1 MHSLLSGWHPE
12 GLTAFHA
19 PIVSSTSPGG
29 FSPRPYRP
37 GLFFGWTA
45 SAEESGGTAYD
56 VCPATRVAA
65 AQHLPSM
72 TQPLTPLDYLKKI
85 LTARVYDVAVESD
98 LEPARN
104 LSRRL
109 HNKVLLKRE
118 DQQPVFSFKLR
129 GAYNKM
135 AHLTPEQLQR
145 GVICAQGV
153 AMSAHKLG
161 TRAVIVMPTTTPQ
174 LKIDAVKTLGG
185 EVVLFGDSYS
195 DAYGHSV
202 KLEKEQGLT
211 FVHPFDDP
219 DVIAGQGTI
228 AMEILRQL
236 QKLGSN
242 RLDAVFVAIGGG
254 GLVAGVANYIKAVRP
269 EIKVIGVQMN
279 DSDAMIQSVKAHER
293 VTLADVGLFSD
304 GTAVKLVGEETFRIA
319 QGLVDEY
326 VTVDT
331 DAVCAA
337 IKDVFV
343 DTRSIVEPAG
353 ALAVAAIKQYVATH
367 KTKGE
372 TYAAILC
379 GANMNFD
386 RLRFVAERA
395 EVGEERE
402 ALLAVTIP
410 EERGSFRRFCE
421 VIGSLPGGPRNV
433 TEFNYRISDA
443 AQAHVF
449 VGLTTHGKGESEKIA
464 RNFGRHGFEALDLTH
479 DELAKE
485 HLRHLVGGHSA
496 LAQDERLLRFV
507 FPERPG
513 ALLKFLSLMQPTW
526 NISLFHYR
534 NQGADY
540 GRILVGLQVPPGDAA
555 AFNAF
560 LATLGYP
567 YVEET
572 LNPAYQLFLQAPRG
586 GARK

>member
-1 MHSLLSGWHPE
+1 MP
-12 GLTAFHA
+12 
-19 PIVSSTSPGG
+19 STS
-29 FSPRPYRP
+29 SP
-37 GLFFGWTA
+37 
-45 SAEESGGTAYD
+45 
-56 VCPATRVAA
+56 TRVSTPAS
-65 AQHLPSM
+65 P
-72 TQPLTPLDYLKKI
+72 PLSPADYLTRI
-85 LTARVYDVAVESD
+85 LTARVYDVANETA
-98 LEPARN
+98 LEPARA

-109 HNKVLLKRE
+109 HNTVLFKRE
-118 DQQPVFSFKLR
+118 DQQPVRSFKLR

-135 AHLTPEQLQR
+135 ANLTPDQLAK
-145 GVICAQGV
+145 GVICASAGNHAQGV
-153 AMSAHKLG
+153 ALSASKLG
-161 TRAVIVMPTTTPQ
+161 SRAVIVMPTTTPQ
-174 LKIDAVKTLGG
+174 VKVDAVRGFGG
-185 EVVLFGDSYS
+185 EVVLFGESYS
-195 DAYGHSV
+195 DAYGHS
-202 KLEKEQGLT
+202 LELQEKQGLT

-228 AMEILRQL
+228 AMEMLRQV
-236 QKLGSN
+236 QTLGADKAAKSGN
-242 RLDAVFVAIGGG
+242 KTSHISGPHLDAVFVAIGGG
-254 GLVAGVANYIKAVRP
+254 GLISGMANYIKAVDPR
-269 EIKVIGVQMN
+269 IKVIGVQMN
-279 DSDAMIQSVKAHER
+279 DSDAMTQSVVAGQR
-293 VTLADVGLFSD
+293 ITLPDVGLFSD

-319 QGLVDEY
+319 SDLVDEFM
-326 VTVDT
+326 TVDT

-372 TYAAILC
+372 TYAAVLC

-402 ALLAVTIP
+402 ALFAVTIP
-410 EERGSFRRFCE
+410 EERGSFKRFCE
-421 VIGSLPGGPRNV
+421 LIGDLPGGPRNV

-443 AQAHVF
+443 ARAHVF
-449 VGLTTHGKGESEKIA
+449 VGLTTQKRGESAKIA
-464 RNFGRHGFEALDLTH
+464 KAFDKQGFEALDLTH

-485 HLRHLVGGHSA
+485 HIRHMVGGISS

-513 ALLKFLSLMQPTW
+513 ALLKFLSLMRPGW

-540 GRILVGLQVPPGDAA
+540 GRILVGLQVPPGDNQ
-555 AFNAF
+555 AFAQF
-560 LATLGYP
+560 LEALNYP

-572 LNPAYQLFLQAPRG
+572 LNPAYRMFLQR
-586 GARK
+586 

>member
-1 MHSLLSGWHPE
+1 MK
-12 GLTAFHA
+12 T
-19 PIVSSTSPGG
+19 
-29 FSPRPYRP
+29 
-37 GLFFGWTA
+37 
-45 SAEESGGTAYD
+45 
-56 VCPATRVAA
+56 PA
-65 AQHLPSM
+65 
-72 TQPLTPLDYLKKI
+72 LTPADYLKKI
-85 LTARVYDVAVESD
+85 LTARVYDVAVETNLEIAQD
-98 LEPARN
+98 LSARI
-104 LSRRL
+104 
-109 HNKVLLKRE
+109 HNTVLLKRE
-118 DQQPVFSFKLR
+118 DQQPVHSFKLR

-135 AHLTPEQLQR
+135 ARLSPAQLKK
-145 GVICAQGV
+145 GVICASAGNHAQGV
-153 AMSAHKLG
+153 ALSAQRLG
-161 TRAVIVMPTTTPQ
+161 CRAVIVMPITTPQ
-174 LKIDAVKTLGG
+174 VKVDAVRGFGG

-195 DAYGHSV
+195 DAHGHAV
-202 KLEKEQGLT
+202 ELEKKEGLT

-228 AMEILRQL
+228 AMELLRQH
-236 QKLGSN
+236 QG

-254 GLVAGVANYIKAVRP
+254 GLIAGVANYIKALRP

-279 DSDAMIQSVKAHER
+279 DSDAMTQSVSAKKR

-304 GTAVKLVGEETFRIA
+304 GTAVKLVGEETFRVA
-319 QGLVDEY
+319 SELVDEY
-326 VTVDT
+326 LLVDT

-367 KTKGE
+367 RSKGE

-402 ALLAVTIP
+402 ALFAVTIP

-421 VIGSLPGGPRNV
+421 LIGDLPSFGGPKALRNV
-433 TEFNYRISDA
+433 TEFNYRISDS
-443 AQAHVF
+443 QKAHVF
-449 VGLTTHGKGESEKIA
+449 VGLTTAARGESGKIA
-464 RNFGRHGFEALDLTH
+464 AHLSRHRFEALDLTH

-485 HLRHLVGGHSA
+485 HVRHMVGGHSA
-496 LAQDERLLRFV
+496 LAKEERLLRFV

-513 ALLKFLSLMQPTW
+513 ALLKFLSLLRPNW

-540 GRILVGLQVPPGDAA
+540 GRILVGIQVPASDSQD
-555 AFNAF
+555 FDAF

-572 LNPAYQLFLQAPRG
+572 DNPVFRMFLQS
-586 GARK
+586 